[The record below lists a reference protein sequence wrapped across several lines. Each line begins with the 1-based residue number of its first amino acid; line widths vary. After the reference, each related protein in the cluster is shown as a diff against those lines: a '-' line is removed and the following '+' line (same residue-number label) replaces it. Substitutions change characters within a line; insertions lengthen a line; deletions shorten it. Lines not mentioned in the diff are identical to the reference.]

1 MIGYRKIKEIIRM
14 KKRMENISGKGKKKN
29 KVSVMGIE
37 AHLRTR
43 R

>member
-29 KVSVMGIE
+29 KVMGIE
-37 AHLRTR
+37 AYLRTR